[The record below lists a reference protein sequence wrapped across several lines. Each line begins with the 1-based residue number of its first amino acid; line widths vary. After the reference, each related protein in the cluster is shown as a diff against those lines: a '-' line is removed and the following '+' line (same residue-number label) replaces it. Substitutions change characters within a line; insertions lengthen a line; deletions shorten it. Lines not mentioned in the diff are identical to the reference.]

1 MADIAPWLMASL
13 SQVQAL
19 KKQKKLS
26 HALLVTGADG
36 VGQEELARA
45 MVKDLM
51 CEELDQAK
59 ACGYCHS
66 CQLMA
71 ANTHPDYRVL
81 DGEEGAIKVDH
92 IRQLTQKIS
101 QKPQVGQN
109 KVVLITHAQAMNIN
123 AANAVLKALEEPAD
137 RTYFV
142 LTTSQSSSL
151 LPTIRSRC
159 LLVNVPTPNL
169 AEVTSWL
176 HQQPDGDELVSL
188 FWLATQPF
196 RLLAIEKQQKTAIYS
211 ALPDAIKAL
220 LQGEKGVDLVLKGVS
235 SANIEDYCNGLAAIL
250 HQCINHSAGATLPSA
265 LADLYPL
272 IMRRMSIQQIMLRYQ
287 SLQKLKS
294 DLLKTN
300 LNPVMQLTYELN
312 QW

>member
-1 MADIAPWLMASL
+1 MTDIAPWLTASL
-13 SQVQAL
+13 HQVQAL

-36 VGQEELARA
+36 VGQEVLARA

-51 CEELDQAK
+51 CEELDQAA

-71 ANTHPDYRVL
+71 ANTHPDFRIL
-81 DGEEGAIKVDH
+81 DGEEGTIKVDH

-101 QKPQVGQN
+101 QKPQVGNN

-137 RTYFV
+137 QTYFV
-142 LTTSQSSSL
+142 LTSSQSSSL

-159 LLVNVPTPNL
+159 LLVNVPTPNID
-169 AEVTSWL
+169 EVKNWL
-176 HQQPDGDELVSL
+176 SGQPDGDELSTL
-188 FWLATQPF
+188 FWLTTQPF
-196 RLLAIEKQQKTAIYS
+196 RLIDIEKQQKTAIYTGLPS
-211 ALPDAIKAL
+211 ALKTML
-220 LQGEKGVDLVLKGVS
+220 LGEQGTDVVLKGVS
-235 SANIEDYCNGLAAIL
+235 NTNIEDYCNGLAAIL
-250 HQCINHSAGATLPSA
+250 HQCINHSAGAELPSA
-265 LADLYPL
+265 LFEVYPV
-272 IMRRMSIQQIMLRYQ
+272 IMRRMGIQQIMQRYQ
-287 SLQKLKS
+287 SLQKMKS

-300 LNPVMQLTYELN
+300 LNPTIQLTYELN